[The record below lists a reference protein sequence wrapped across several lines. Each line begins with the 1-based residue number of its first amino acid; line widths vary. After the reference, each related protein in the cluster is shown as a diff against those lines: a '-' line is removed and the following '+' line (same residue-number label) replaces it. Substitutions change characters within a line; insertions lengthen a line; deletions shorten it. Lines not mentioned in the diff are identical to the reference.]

1 MAAEAPP
8 PNEIADG
15 AKVFQQ
21 PRFDPAPHKI
31 NNDNKSK
38 TEL

>member
-15 AKVFQQ
+15 AQVFQQ
-21 PRFDPAPHKI
+21 PRLDPAAP
-31 NNDNKSK
+31 
-38 TEL
+38 